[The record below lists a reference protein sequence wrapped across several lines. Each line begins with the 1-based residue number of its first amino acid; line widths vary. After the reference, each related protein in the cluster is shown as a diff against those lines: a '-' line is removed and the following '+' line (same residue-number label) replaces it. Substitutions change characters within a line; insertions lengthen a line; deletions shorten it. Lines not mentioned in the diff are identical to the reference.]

1 MAPVDGSQ
9 AGATAS
15 MAQGQ
20 TEMTLRW
27 ESEIPPAP
35 VHDITGV
42 AGAGNTVL
50 ETFISP
56 CFLKLAII
64 PVIIIVRVYY
74 KDITTISDPCSSHG

>member
-1 MAPVDGSQ
+1 
-9 AGATAS
+9 

-20 TEMTLRW
+20 PEMPLSW
-27 ESEIPPAP
+27 EGEILPAP
-35 VHDITGV
+35 VHDITGA

-50 ETFISP
+50 ETFICP

-64 PVIIIVRVYY
+64 PVIIIVRIYY